1 MDPVI
6 PPGNDPDS
14 SKVHDLIMMMLPT
27 GRERTEEELLALLTA
42 AGLRLSRV
50 IRTGAPVSVI
60 EAR

>member
-1 MDPVI
+1 
-6 PPGNDPDS
+6 
-14 SKVHDLIMMMLPT
+14 MMMLPT